1 LVLTAHHEF
10 HRGDSWH
17 DEWLAGVLF
26 KPRAGLG
33 QAAQAINQSAHPYRG
48 RSSYRATPRF
58 RAQMARKLDAIA
70 NVGAIL
76 PHSKKGRARQIAQ
89 GKFSRDSRRD
99 NDHHLRRAYRHI
111 IRERDPNLVICRHIS
126 R

>member
-1 LVLTAHHEF
+1 
-10 HRGDSWH
+10 
-17 DEWLAGVLF
+17 
-26 KPRAGLG
+26 
-33 QAAQAINQSAHPYRG
+33 
-48 RSSYRATPRF
+48 
-58 RAQMARKLDAIA
+58 MARKLDAIA